1 MNIIRS
7 IQSIGSTLVY
17 DKEVLT
23 NDMYTVYTGYYN
35 NKECTIFK
43 YKCNIDKIYPLLRYI
58 DTLDILPRLFEYNSK
73 YIVTERIYPYNNT
86 HSVINNNYNTLCNNN
101 TLNITHSV
109 NNNDI
114 FTVYINSIISTIN
127 NTLLNNNNIILV
139 SIYNIK
145 DGNLYK
151 NNTEYN
157 THSIQSNNND
167 TISNKLYNN
176 NNNTLN
182 STHSIQS
189 NNNDTMC
196 NNNTEYNIHSVNN
209 INKDWE
215 YLLSNKFI
223 SLWSLCNNCKYND
236 NYVIS
241 NELFIKPSDIFY
253 DVNYNTKLMI
263 FPVFTDHCV
272 ISNSINIITVIN
284 YLLHNRIY
292 YTLYIILLY
301 NKNILPE
308 YYCMSV
314 IKRLLDE
321 IEGLRVKDLYYIV
334 DKVIGN
340 NIDRINNTMC
350 NILDKEYKLGNLSHD
365 EILFIF
371 SKIFKKNNE
380 DFYIEKNKNISKGGS
395 GIFSK
400 FIKTIKNG
408 NSISKNKEKGHPSGY
423 PNNKSIKDSDNVS
436 DGVHQGSNTVLLDSD
451 MIVCPMCINVRNK
464 NRKNKNIPN
473 KEIPLNTVI
482 SKKGNTSADKNL
494 NTKKPDNNP
503 SNPDISDIIRIIF
516 LLSPSSP
523 SILLRSKPSYILIKY
538 FTVHLYNLSITD
550 INELFLILSKSQI
563 TPEIIELFFYG
574 LPVLSSPNK
583 VIFINILISNISL
596 IRIEYIYKYSNVLI
610 EIQNIFKLIIPLLL
624 SEKYKIGVY
633 LVFMHINRIDISGI
647 QEVLTVLIKKIDR
660 ERISVIKYVINYLD
674 ENFCNKKWSI
684 FKSTIKDQKKMKK
697 EEKES
702 VWLERKEKRNKTWT
716 EFIENEK
723 KRFSG
728 ECTPTENHK
737 EKGKGWENN
746 EW

>member
-17 DKEVLT
+17 DKELLS
-23 NDMYTVYTGYYN
+23 NDICTVYSGYYN

-43 YKCNIDKIYPLLRYI
+43 YKCNTDKIYPLLRYI
-58 DTLDILPRLFEYNSK
+58 DTLDILPRLYEYSSK
-73 YIVTERIYPYNNT
+73 YIVTERIYPYKNST
-86 HSVINNNYNTLCNNN
+86 HSVINNNYNTVCNNN
-101 TLNITHSV
+101 TLNSTHSV

-114 FTVYINSIISTIN
+114 FTEYINSIISTIN
-127 NTLLNNNNIILV
+127 STLLNNNNIILV
-139 SIYNIK
+139 SMYNIK
-145 DGNLYK
+145 DGNLYMNNYDTVCN

-157 THSIQSNNND
+157 THSVKSNN
-167 TISNKLYNN
+167 Y
-176 NNNTLN
+176 
-182 STHSIQS
+182 STV
-189 NNNDTMC
+189 C
-196 NNNTEYNIHSVNN
+196 NNNTEYNTHSVNN
-209 INKDWE
+209 INKGWE
-215 YLLSNKFI
+215 YLLSNKSI

-236 NYVIS
+236 NCVIS

-253 DVNYNTKLMI
+253 DINYNTKLMI

-301 NKNILPE
+301 NKNTLPE

-314 IKRLLDE
+314 IKKLLDE
-321 IEGLRVKDLYYIV
+321 IESVRDKDLYYIV

-340 NIDRINNTMC
+340 NIERINNTMC

-380 DFYIEKNKNISKGGS
+380 DFDIEKNKNISKGSS

-408 NSISKNKEKGHPSGY
+408 NSVSKNKEKGHPSGY
-423 PNNKSIKDSDNVS
+423 LNSKNIKDTDKVS
-436 DGVHQGSNTVLLDSD
+436 GGVHQDSNTVLLESE

-473 KEIPLNTVI
+473 KEKPLNTVI
-482 SKKGNTSADKNL
+482 SKKGNTSPNKNL
-494 NTKKPDNNP
+494 NTKKSGNNP
-503 SNPDISDIIRIIF
+503 SNPDISDIISIIF

-523 SILLRSKPSYILIKY
+523 SILIRNKPAYVLIKY

-563 TPEIIELFFYG
+563 TPEILELFFYG

-596 IRIEYIYKYSNVLI
+596 IRIEYIYKYSSILI

-633 LVFMHINRIDISGI
+633 LVFIHINRIDISGI
-647 QEVLTVLIKKIDR
+647 QEILTVLIKKIDQ

-697 EEKES
+697 EEKERA
-702 VWLERKEKRNKTWT
+702 WLGRKEKRNKTWT

-737 EKGKGWENN
+737 EKEKGWENN